1 MNMKD
6 IFNVFEQLGV
16 KSVVNGNEVT
26 FYDEESG
33 LQMELWED
41 KKKNLSLDNLKLG
54 RYYTLVLQSPSKML
68 RFQLKNPRINGK
80 VDEN

>member
-6 IFNVFEQLGV
+6 IFYVFEQLGV

-41 KKKNLSLDNLKLG
+41 KIKKLSLD
-54 RYYTLVLQSPSKML
+54 
-68 RFQLKNPRINGK
+68 I
-80 VDEN
+80 